1 MVHMAT
7 AATLAALAAPAAAF
21 VPTGQLRATSSSHAQ
36 GGGQAQVE
44 QTSTGYV
51 GASLAAAAVVAGA
64 AAMRPRGRTAC
75 NSQFFPNK
83 QRTKFLPTEKGGPGR
98 DMGFTELGCCYP
110 IDTKFDPLNLGN
122 TDAKMDRYTQVEIKH
137 GRIAMIATV
146 GYIMPEIFRF
156 PGCEDFKHGLAAL
169 NSIPLEGWVQL
180 VALIGAHEVLVKPR
194 EGGMGP
200 SDFGQGVEL
209 LENLSDFEIQRKQTV
224 ERNNGRLAMV
234 AILGMMWQDG
244 QFGKTPILSLSDE
257 GWWGPGVQFLI
268 EDLPACA
275 MYRGASEIGPAF
287 LCAKPQTR
295 ETSRIG
301 RRAYPLNRKKPKDM
315 VTEEDFPG
323 RHKYESGL
331 FTGKDPDNLWAGDLD
346 AMVRTWDPEPE
357 MSPAVPF
364 LRFPYPCKGYVGG
377 EKGFDPL
384 NITDT
389 YPVYLLREAE
399 LKHGRIAMLA
409 TVGWIAVD
417 LGARFPGEKFQTVS
431 DALSAHDI
439 MVKNGYMEVM
449 AGMVLVA
456 EVYGYLIAYDGWM
469 GTIDREAGDYFVGKK
484 FLPSD
489 PAKAEEMQ
497 LKELENGRLAML
509 AISGIVTGA
518 LITGKTWPFLE

>member
-1 MVHMAT
+1 
-7 AATLAALAAPAAAF
+7 LAAFASPASAF
-21 VPTGQLRATSSSHAQ
+21 VPSSGQLRATLAPPGTSSSSS
-36 GGGQAQVE
+36 QAGE
-44 QTSTGYV
+44 ASTGYL
-51 GASLAAAAVVAGA
+51 GASCATAAIVAGA
-64 AAMRPRGRTAC
+64 AMMRPRNQGRTEC
-75 NSQFFPNK
+75 RSQFFPNK
-83 QRTKFLPTEKGGPGR
+83 SRTKFLPTEKGGPGR

-110 IDTKFDPLNLGN
+110 IDMKFDPLNLGN

-146 GYIMPEIFRF
+146 GYVMPEIFRF

-169 NSIPLEGWVQL
+169 NSIPVEGWIQL

-200 SDFGQGVEL
+200 SDFGQGTQL

-275 MYRGASEIGPAF
+275 MYRGASEPGPAF
-287 LCAKPQTR
+287 LCAKPTTR
-295 ETSRIG
+295 ETSRIA
-301 RRAYPLNRKKPKDM
+301 RRAYPLNRQKPKEV

-331 FTGKDPDNLWAGDLD
+331 FTGKDPDNMWAADAD
-346 AMVRTWDPEPE
+346 AMVRTWDPNPE
-357 MSPAVPF
+357 MSPSVPF
-364 LRFPYPCKGYVGG
+364 LKFPYPCKGYVGG

-384 NITDT
+384 NITDN
-389 YPVYLLREAE
+389 YPVYWLREAE
-399 LKHGRIAMLA
+399 LKHGRICMLA
-409 TVGWIAVD
+409 TVGWIATD
-417 LGARFPGEKFQTVS
+417 LGLRFPGEKFQGVS
-431 DALSAHDI
+431 TFDAHEI
-439 MVKNGYMEVM
+439 MVSNGYMEVL
-449 AGMVLVA
+449 AGMILTA
-456 EVYGYLIAYDGWM
+456 EVYGWLLFYDGWM
-469 GTIDREAGDYFVGKK
+469 GTIDREAGDFYVGKK

-489 PAKAEEMQ
+489 LQKADEMR

-509 AISGIVTGA
+509 AFSGI
-518 LITGKTWPFLE
+518 ITQAYLTKGGTWPFMG